1 MARAPSP
8 PPEPIRRI
16 PLPAQPGDGSGWPGS
31 GAELYHALLSWTWG
45 ALLLRTVAVWIGANA
60 LFATL
65 YALQPGSVT
74 GAKDWVAHFFFSVQT
89 MATIGY
95 GVMAPHT
102 AWAHVLVTVEA
113 LVGML
118 GMALASGL
126 IFAKL
131 AAPRANVAF
140 SRVAVVAPR
149 NGVPTLQL
157 RMANARGNRML
168 EAQVR
173 VSLLR
178 DERTSEGEFLR
189 TFEDLALVRTST
201 PVFTLTWTV
210 VHPLTADSPL
220 ARLGREGLRA
230 ANAEL
235 HVSLVGVDDTF
246 AQSVHARAT
255 YTMDDVVWDA
265 RFVDVFARD
274 PDGARVLD
282 LRRFHD
288 TAPLPPGGDAP

>member
-1 MARAPSP
+1 VARAPADLP
-8 PPEPIRRI
+8 TIRRI
-16 PLPAQPGDGSGWPGS
+16 PLPGDGAGWRPSGMDV
-31 GAELYHALLSWTWG
+31 YHALLSWSWM
-45 ALLLRTVAVWIGANA
+45 ALLLRTVAVWVAANA

-74 GAKDWVAHFFFSVQT
+74 GAQGWIAHFFFSVQT

-102 AWAHVLVTVEA
+102 GWAHALVTVEA

-118 GMALASGL
+118 GTALASGL

-140 SRVAVVAPR
+140 SRVVVVAPR

-157 RMANARGNRML
+157 RMANARSNRML

-178 DERTSEGEFLR
+178 DERTAEGEFLR
-189 TFEDLALVRTST
+189 TFEDLTLVRAST
-201 PVFTLTWTV
+201 PVFALTWTV
-210 VHPLTADSPL
+210 VHTITPESPF
-220 ARLGREGLRA
+220 ARLGRDGLRA
-230 ANAEL
+230 ANAQL

-246 AQSVHARAT
+246 AQAVHARWT
-255 YTMDDVVWDA
+255 YDMDAVAWDA

-274 PDGARVLD
+274 ADGARVLD

-288 TAPLPPGGDAP
+288 TEPLAHHTSGAESA

>member
-1 MARAPSP
+1 MAGPPSRTP
-8 PPEPIRRI
+8 PAPIRRI
-16 PLPAQPGDGSGWPGS
+16 PLPGDGSGGSLS

-45 ALLLRTVAVWIGANA
+45 ALLLRTVAVWVGANA

-65 YALQPGSVT
+65 YALQPGAVT
-74 GAKDWVAHFFFSVQT
+74 GAQGWVAHFFFSVQT

-140 SRVAVVAPR
+140 SRVAVVTPR
-149 NGVPTLQL
+149 NGMPTLQL

-178 DERTSEGEFLR
+178 DERTAEGEFLR
-189 TFEDLALVRTST
+189 TFEDLTLVRTST

-210 VHPLTADSPL
+210 VHPFTPESPF

-255 YTMDDVVWDA
+255 YTMDDVTWDA

-274 PDGARVLD
+274 ADGTRVLD

-288 TAPLPPGGDAP
+288 TEPLSPAPLGETA